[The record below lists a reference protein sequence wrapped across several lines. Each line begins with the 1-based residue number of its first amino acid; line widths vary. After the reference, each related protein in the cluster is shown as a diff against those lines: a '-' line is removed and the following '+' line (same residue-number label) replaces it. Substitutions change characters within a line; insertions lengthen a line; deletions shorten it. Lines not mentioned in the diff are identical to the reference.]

1 MLLNYVNCILIVEEE
16 EMMTTI
22 PMIKICMQLEY
33 ASQGEGV
40 EMVRRRRRILEL
52 SVHVTNRAKVL
63 FKYILL

>member
-1 MLLNYVNCILIVEEE
+1 
-16 EMMTTI
+16 MMATI

-52 SVHVTNRAKVL
+52 SVHVTNRVKVL